1 MRLKDRYANMETKEL
16 LKIISL
22 DKEQYTQEA
31 ILAAKAELRKRGE
44 SDEILAFMPAEAQD
58 EEKAS
63 LIINEDKSTASKAKR
78 FGICLIAGLILSIYA
93 ELATSYRLRYYLPI
107 GIVIMSFYSYI
118 VSSKLTRLYPHP

>member
-63 LIINEDKSTASKAKR
+63 LIEPVAK
-78 FGICLIAGLILSIYA
+78 
-93 ELATSYRLRYYLPI
+93 LP
-107 GIVIMSFYSYI
+107 
-118 VSSKLTRLYPHP
+118 L